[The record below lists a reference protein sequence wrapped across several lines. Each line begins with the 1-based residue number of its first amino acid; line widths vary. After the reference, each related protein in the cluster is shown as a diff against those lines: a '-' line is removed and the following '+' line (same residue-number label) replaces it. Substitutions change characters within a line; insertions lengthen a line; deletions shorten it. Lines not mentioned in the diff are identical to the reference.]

1 MKHEVQVP
9 QIGESISSGLL
20 ATWLKQDG
28 DTVAEGD
35 ELFELET
42 DKATLAIPSP
52 AAGVLSIQ
60 VKEDSEVQVGQIVA
74 AVDSDASS
82 DSQAKPQSESAASD
96 ASSDTGDAAPS
107 ADEGDS
113 SAALDSSAL
122 SPAVRRIVAEHELDP
137 AAIKGSGP
145 RGRITKAD
153 ALAAVS
159 AADAEGTPA
168 EPAEPRASA
177 QASGAEPSAD
187 RQRRVKMSNLR
198 RRVAENLVLSR
209 QNAAHL
215 TTFNE
220 VDMSQVM
227 ALRSQH
233 KNRFAEK
240 HGVKLGF
247 MSFFVGAAVRA
258 LRQFEAVNAFIDG
271 TDIVYNDYYN
281 VGVALSTD
289 KGLIVPVIRDAD
301 RKGFAEIES
310 EILSFIE
317 KARARR
323 LNPDELTGGTFTI
336 SNGGVFGSMLSTP
349 IPNPPQ
355 TGILGMH
362 SIQKRAVV
370 ADDQIVIRPM
380 MYLALTYDHRII
392 DGKEAVGFL
401 GKIKQLIED
410 PSRMLLD
417 L

>member
-9 QIGESISSGLL
+9 QIGESISSGVL

-60 VKEDSEVQVGQIVA
+60 IKEDSEVQVGQVVA
-74 AVDSDASS
+74 AVAGESAS
-82 DSQAKPQSESAASD
+82 DSPAEPQSASD
-96 ASSDTGDAAPS
+96 NADTADTAPS

-113 SAALDSSAL
+113 SVASDRSAL
-122 SPAVRRIVAEHELDP
+122 SPAVRRIVDEHKLDP

-145 RGRITKAD
+145 GGRITKAD

-159 AADAEGTPA
+159 AADAKQAPA
-168 EPAEPRASA
+168 APAEPRAA
-177 QASGAEPSAD
+177 AEASGAKPGAD

-198 RRVAENLVLSR
+198 RRVAENLVQSR
-209 QNAAHL
+209 QDAAHL

-233 KNRFAEK
+233 KERFAER

-247 MSFFVGAAVRA
+247 MSFFVVAAVRA
-258 LRQFEAVNAFIDG
+258 LQQFEAVNAFIDG
-271 TDIVYNDYYN
+271 TDIVYNNYYN

-301 RKGFAEIES
+301 RKGFADIES
-310 EILSFIE
+310 EILAFIE

-323 LNPDELTGGTFTI
+323 LSPDELTGGTFTI

-362 SIQKRAVV
+362 SIQKRALVV
-370 ADDQIVIRPM
+370 EDQIVIRPM

-392 DGKEAVGFL
+392 DGKEAGEFL

>member
-42 DKATLAIPSP
+42 DKATLAVPSP

-60 VKEDSEVQVGQIVA
+60 VKEDSEVQVGQVVA
-74 AVDSDASS
+74 AVDSEAASHS
-82 DSQAKPQSESAASD
+82 RPEPQSESDASD
-96 ASSDTGDAAPS
+96 ASSAAADAAPG

-113 SAALDSSAL
+113 SAASDGSAL
-122 SPAVRRIVAEHELDP
+122 SPAVRRIVAEHKLDP

-145 RGRITKAD
+145 SGRITKAD

-159 AADAEGTPA
+159 AADTEGAPA

-198 RRVAENLVLSR
+198 RRVAENLVQSR

-215 TTFNE
+215 STFNE

-233 KNRFAEK
+233 KERFAER

-247 MSFFVGAAVRA
+247 MSFFVAAAVRA
-258 LRQFEAVNAFIDG
+258 LQQFEAVNAFVDG
-271 TDIVYNDYYN
+271 TDIVYNNYYN

-301 RKGFAEIES
+301 RKGFADIES
-310 EILSFIE
+310 EILSFLE

-362 SIQKRAVV
+362 SIQKRAMVV
-370 ADDQIVIRPM
+370 EDQIVVRPM

>member
-42 DKATLAIPSP
+42 DKATLAVPSP

-60 VKEDSEVQVGQIVA
+60 VKEDSEVQVGQVVA
-74 AVDSDASS
+74 AVDSEAASHS
-82 DSQAKPQSESAASD
+82 RAEPQSESDASD
-96 ASSDTGDAAPS
+96 ASSAAADAAPG

-113 SAALDSSAL
+113 SAASDGSAL
-122 SPAVRRIVAEHELDP
+122 SPAVRRIVAEHKLDP

-145 RGRITKAD
+145 SGRITKAD

-159 AADAEGTPA
+159 AADTEGAPA

-198 RRVAENLVLSR
+198 RRVAENLVQSR

-215 TTFNE
+215 STFNE

-233 KNRFAEK
+233 KERFAER

-247 MSFFVGAAVRA
+247 MSFFVAAAVRA
-258 LRQFEAVNAFIDG
+258 LQQFEAVNAFVDG
-271 TDIVYNDYYN
+271 TDIVYNNYYN

-301 RKGFAEIES
+301 RKGFADIES

-362 SIQKRAVV
+362 SIQKRAMVV
-370 ADDQIVIRPM
+370 EDQIVVRPM